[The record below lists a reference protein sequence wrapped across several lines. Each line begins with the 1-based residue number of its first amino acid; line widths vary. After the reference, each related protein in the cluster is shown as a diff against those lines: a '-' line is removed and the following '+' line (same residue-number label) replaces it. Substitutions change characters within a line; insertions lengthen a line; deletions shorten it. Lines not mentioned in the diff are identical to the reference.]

1 MFCINLSP
9 SYTSNIFTRFHV
21 HRGYLVPNSHTHN
34 GSIILLTK
42 FNWCNINA
50 QFGIFGT
57 EASIDNKI
65 VNTLCAQRF
74 EDFIALRVDDLMNPM
89 RYVPFEAMSPYI
101 NGWVSP
107 DEDIRVTTDVLFDEF
122 VKDTYVRNVRI

>member
-1 MFCINLSP
+1 MFDINLSQ
-9 SYTSNIFTRFHV
+9 SYTSDIFTRFYV
-21 HRGYLVPNSHTHN
+21 FPGYFMANRYIHN

-42 FNWCNINA
+42 FDWCNISA
-50 QFGIFGT
+50 QFGIFGA
-57 EASIDNKI
+57 EASVDEKI
-65 VNTLCAQRF
+65 VNALGAQRF

-101 NGWVSP
+101 NGWMSP
-107 DEDIRVTTDVLFDEF
+107 DEDMRVTTDVLFDEF